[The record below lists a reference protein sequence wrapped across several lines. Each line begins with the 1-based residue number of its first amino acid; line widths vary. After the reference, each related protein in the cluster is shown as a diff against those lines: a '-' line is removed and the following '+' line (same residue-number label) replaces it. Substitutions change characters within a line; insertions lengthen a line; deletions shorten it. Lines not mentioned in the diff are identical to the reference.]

1 MTKTTRLSDLQL
13 ILMSNALQRDDGSLL
28 TFPESPALAPA
39 RIAAAIPQLLKRGLI
54 TEAPV
59 TDRALSWREE
69 GQQLIGLFLTD
80 VARSLIAADAPDEQP
95 ESMVLRGVPQGEA
108 DPSPQAASA
117 AVGRAGSKID
127 LVLGLLRRPEGA
139 TIAELVAATSW
150 LPHTTRAAL
159 TGLRKKG
166 HGIARDRRD
175 DQTCYRIAEAA

>member
-1 MTKTTRLSDLQL
+1 MAKTTRLSDLQL

-28 TFPESPALAPA
+28 PFPENPSLAPA
-39 RIAAAIPQLLKRGLI
+39 RIAAAIPPLLKRGLI

-59 TDRALSWREE
+59 TDRSLAWRDDD
-69 GQQLIGLFLTD
+69 QQTIGLFLAEA
-80 VARSLIAADAPDEQP
+80 ARTLIAADAPDDLP
-95 ESMVLRGVPQGEA
+95 ESAVVNSTPEAGA
-108 DPSPQAASA
+108 DPSLSPVSVSPA
-117 AVGRAGSKID
+117 RAGTKVE

-139 TIAELVAATSW
+139 TMAELVAATSW

-159 TGLRKKG
+159 TGLRKIG